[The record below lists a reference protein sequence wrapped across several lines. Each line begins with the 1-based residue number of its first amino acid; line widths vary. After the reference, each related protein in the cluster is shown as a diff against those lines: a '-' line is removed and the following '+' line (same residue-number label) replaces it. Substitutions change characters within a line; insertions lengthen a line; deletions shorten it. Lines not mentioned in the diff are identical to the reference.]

1 VDGVDHPDP
10 RRLAGREKELMSGA
24 GPRWFGRARHA
35 KFKKKAIDVTL
46 GLLYAGG
53 WPAVLTRAIGLQ
65 GTLQVAEHVFQV
77 RRGWPDA
84 PPLRVVFVSD
94 FHAGPTLH
102 SKLLA
107 EVFAAV
113 EDADADLLLLGGD
126 FVSFHARYVD
136 RLIAPLS
143 RMRPPLGKFAVL
155 GNHDLLGDDEY
166 ILRRLTEAGVTTLVN
181 ANARLAEPH
190 DDVWVCGLDDWDEG
204 LPDAERA
211 FRGATGTRIVLAH
224 QPDGLLAIG
233 DRPFDIA
240 FFGHVHG
247 GQFLLRNREPAI
259 RHRGPVS
266 MLYMHGGVFHV
277 GVSDAPV
284 LVSRGIGTSTLPAR
298 RHADPQVHICTL
310 VSKNDS

>member
-1 VDGVDHPDP
+1 M
-10 RRLAGREKELMSGA
+10 AA
-24 GPRWFGRARHA
+24 PRWFGRARHA
-35 KFKKKAIDVTL
+35 SFRKRAVDVAL

-53 WPAVLTRAIGLQ
+53 WPAMITQAIGLQ
-65 GTLQVAEHVFQV
+65 GNLQISEHVFRV
-77 RRGWPDA
+77 RRKRPDA
-84 PPLRVVFVSD
+84 PDLRIAFASD

-107 EVFAAV
+107 DVFAAIA
-113 EDADADLLLLGGD
+113 DADADLLLLGGD
-126 FVSFHARYVD
+126 FVSFHARYVERVVD
-136 RLIAPLS
+136 GLARL
-143 RMRPPLGKFAVL
+143 RPPLGKLAVL
-155 GNHDLLGDDEY
+155 GNHDLLADDVH
-166 ILRRLTEAGVTTLVN
+166 IARRLAEAGVTTLVN
-181 ANARLAEPH
+181 ANVRLAAPH

-204 LPDAERA
+204 SPDAQQA
-211 FRGATGTRIVLAH
+211 FRGADGTRIVIAH

-233 DRPFDIA
+233 DLSFDIA

-266 MLYMHGGVFHV
+266 KMYMHGGVFHV
-277 GVSDAPV
+277 GATDAPV

-310 VSKNDS
+310 VQKG

>member
-1 VDGVDHPDP
+1 
-10 RRLAGREKELMSGA
+10 MSA
-24 GPRWFGRARHA
+24 PRWFGRARHA
-35 KFKKKAIDVTL
+35 TFKKRAIDVAL

-53 WPAVLTRAIGLQ
+53 WPAAITRAIGYQ
-65 GTLQVAEHVFQV
+65 GTLQVAEHVFRV
-77 RRGWPDA
+77 RRGRRDA
-84 PPLRVVFVSD
+84 PDLRLAFASD

-102 SKLLA
+102 ARLLA
-107 EVFAAV
+107 DAFAALS
-113 EDADADLLLLGGD
+113 DAEADLLLLGGD

-136 RLIAPLS
+136 RMIESIARLPA
-143 RMRPPLGKFAVL
+143 PLGKFAVL

-166 ILRRLTEAGVTTLVN
+166 IVRRLGEAGVTTLVN
-181 ANARLAEPH
+181 ANVRLPAPH

-204 LPDAERA
+204 TPDAEEA
-211 FRGATGTRIVLAH
+211 FRGAHGTRVVLGH
-224 QPDGLLAIG
+224 QPDALLAIG
-233 DRPFDIA
+233 DRPFDVA

-266 MLYMHGGVFHV
+266 KLYMHGGVFHV

-284 LVSRGIGTSTLPAR
+284 LVSRGIGTSTLPLR

-310 VSKNDS
+310 VAKR